1 MGNFSLR
8 IRSVTLEKE
17 IVGIC
22 GRLHRS
28 DYFFDCIC
36 HCWMATATSVYNRS
50 ANQRMIPSL
59 QSRCGRHSCAMQQ
72 RVVPRGL
79 IRGSL
84 GLNPPAHP
92 IILTGAKQAA
102 EPRRARAAEAQH
114 SQGRP
119 VRPATGAQHG
129 CLECPESVRT
139 FRRRAAQLHENIQ
152 GVTGRSS
159 LVW

>member
-1 MGNFSLR
+1 MTQPVSHKVSEAVKLCLRLFVAGAALPAVDVGNFSVR
-8 IRSVTLEKE
+8 VRSVTLEKE

-22 GRLHRS
+22 GRLHCS

-36 HCWMATATSVYNRS
+36 HCWMATTTSVHNRS

-92 IILTGAKQAA
+92 IILTWAKQAA
-102 EPRRARAAEAQH
+102 EPAGRRRRNIARAD
-114 SQGRP
+114 
-119 VRPATGAQHG
+119 
-129 CLECPESVRT
+129 L
-139 FRRRAAQLHENIQ
+139 
-152 GVTGRSS
+152 
-159 LVW
+159 